1 MISLDPPLPQPAS
14 PGRRTVSA
22 DEPASRVAALFD
34 AHCGFVCRVLRHHGV
49 HEAALDDAV
58 QDVFVTAH
66 RRWSSFEGR
75 SSARSWL
82 YGIARRIAF
91 RYRRSADA
99 RARRFVAEAD
109 AGSEGI
115 DEPFARAHA
124 AHSLAALL
132 HELDADKRTVF
143 VLAEVEGMTAPEVA
157 EALGIPL
164 GTAYSRLRA
173 AWQVLGRQA
182 GREEQRLRRALP
194 SMRGP
199 EPSPER
205 RRQLWGLVVGGLRL
219 PAESGGGATAT
230 SWLAQAKWLV
240 VGAALGVGL
249 LGARLAMVTSQRG
262 GEAPV
267 RRASAKATPTG
278 FGSGSSA
285 ANEGAPPSPSQPA
298 VALPPAEAIASTRQ
312 APSPAAAT
320 SSRIS
325 PSPSGTRP
333 PGSAA
338 STTSTVE
345 TPAED
350 ALAAEL
356 ALLRSAREALRA
368 GRIDDALAWLDEHT
382 ARFPRGQLVDE
393 RRALE
398 VEIETGRS
406 GSDDVP
412 R

>member
-1 MISLDPPLPQPAS
+1 MTSLPS
-14 PGRRTVSA
+14 PA
-22 DEPASRVAALFD
+22 DEPAARIAALFD

-91 RYRRSADA
+91 RYRRSAEA
-99 RARRFVAEAD
+99 RARRFVAEDD
-109 AGSEGI
+109 APAEGI

-132 HELDADKRTVF
+132 HELDVDKRTVF

-164 GTAYSRLRA
+164 GTVYSRLRA
-173 AWQVLGRQA
+173 AWQVLGKQA

-194 SMRGP
+194 SMRAA

-205 RRQLWGLVVGGLRL
+205 RRQMWSLVMGGFGLPREGG
-219 PAESGGGATAT
+219 SGTAVIT
-230 SWLAQAKWLV
+230 GWLAQAKWIA
-240 VGAALGVGL
+240 VGAALGAGL
-249 LGARLAMVTSQRG
+249 LGARAAVVASQRG
-262 GEAPV
+262 GEASV
-267 RRASAKATPTG
+267 R
-278 FGSGSSA
+278 SGSAEPEERSRTAEDPAAKVDAAIPSA
-285 ANEGAPPSPSQPA
+285 ASPPPSAATERLPLPSP
-298 VALPPAEAIASTRQ
+298 
-312 APSPAAAT
+312 PAAASPVST
-320 SSRIS
+320 RTRTPPSST
-325 PSPSGTRP
+325 P
-333 PGSAA
+333 
-338 STTSTVE
+338 TV
-345 TPAED
+345 TVDAPAED

-356 ALLRSAREALRA
+356 ALLRRAREALRE
-368 GRIDDALAWLDEHT
+368 GRVDDALAWLDQH
-382 ARFPRGQLVDE
+382 ARRFPRGQLVDE

-398 VEIETGRS
+398 VEAGRS
-406 GSDDVP
+406 EEP
-412 R
+412 

>member
-1 MISLDPPLPQPAS
+1 MTSLPS
-14 PGRRTVSA
+14 PA
-22 DEPASRVAALFD
+22 DELAARITALFD

-99 RARRFVAEAD
+99 RARRFVAEDD
-109 AGSEGI
+109 APAEGI

-132 HELDADKRTVF
+132 HELDVDKRTVF

-164 GTAYSRLRA
+164 GTVYSRLRA
-173 AWQVLGRQA
+173 AWQVLGQRA
-182 GREEQRLRRALP
+182 VREDQRLRRALP
-194 SMRGP
+194 SMRAP

-205 RRQLWGLVVGGLRL
+205 RRHMWSLVVGGLGL
-219 PAESGGGATAT
+219 PRDGGSGTAVVT
-230 SWLAQAKWLV
+230 GWLAQAKWIA
-240 VGAALGVGL
+240 VGAALGAGL
-249 LGARLAMVTSQRG
+249 LGARAAVVASQRDRD
-262 GEAPV
+262 ASV
-267 RRASAKATPTG
+267 R
-278 FGSGSSA
+278 SGSAEPEKRSRAAKDRAAEGGAAIPSA
-285 ANEGAPPSPSQPA
+285 ASPPPS
-298 VALPPAEAIASTRQ
+298 
-312 APSPAAAT
+312 AAT
-320 SSRIS
+320 ERLPSS
-325 PSPSGTRP
+325 PSPPTAASP
-333 PGSAA
+333 PRGASA
-338 STTSTVE
+338 STTPASSPVGPSTRTPIPPSSTV
-345 TPAED
+345 TVDAPAED

-356 ALLRSAREALRA
+356 ALLRGAREALRD
-368 GRIDDALAWLDEHT
+368 GRADDALAWLDRH
-382 ARFPRGQLVDE
+382 AHRFPGGQLVDE

-398 VEIETGRS
+398 IEAGRS
-406 GSDDVP
+406 EEP
-412 R
+412 

>member
-1 MISLDPPLPQPAS
+1 MTTLDDPAS
-14 PGRRTVSA
+14 HIS
-22 DEPASRVAALFD
+22 ALFD

-58 QDVFVTAH
+58 QDVFVTAY
-66 RRWSSFEGR
+66 RRWASFEGR

-82 YGIARRIAF
+82 YGIARRIAS

-99 RARRFVAEAD
+99 RARRFVPAAD
-109 AGSEGI
+109 APAEGV

-124 AHSLAALL
+124 AQSLAALL

-143 VLAEVEGMTAPEVA
+143 VLTELEGMTAPEVA

-194 SMRGP
+194 SMREP

-205 RRQLWGLVVGGLRL
+205 RRHMWSLVVGGLRL
-219 PAESGGGATAT
+219 PAEAGSGTAVTATAT
-230 SWLAQAKWLV
+230 GWLGQIKWLA

-249 LGARLAMVTSQRG
+249 LGARAAVVASSHRG
-262 GEAPV
+262 DDEA
-267 RRASAKATPTG
+267 S
-278 FGSGSSA
+278 
-285 ANEGAPPSPSQPA
+285 SPSGATLRAKTASSKEQAAAA
-298 VALPPAEAIASTRQ
+298 VQAEAAS
-312 APSPAAAT
+312 PPT
-320 SSRIS
+320 SSRSIAPIEPAMPSTAVEAPPASPGATRAS
-325 PSPSGTRP
+325 PSTRTAIAP
-333 PGSAA
+333 
-338 STTSTVE
+338 TD
-345 TPAED
+345 PAEPSD
-350 ALAAEL
+350 DGALAAEL
-356 ALLRSAREALRA
+356 ALLRQAREAVRDGRA
-368 GRIDDALAWLDEHT
+368 DDALALLDRH
-382 ARFPRGQLVDE
+382 AREYPRGQLADE

-398 VEIETGRS
+398 GELARTGS
-406 GSDDVP
+406 SPPPSASATLP